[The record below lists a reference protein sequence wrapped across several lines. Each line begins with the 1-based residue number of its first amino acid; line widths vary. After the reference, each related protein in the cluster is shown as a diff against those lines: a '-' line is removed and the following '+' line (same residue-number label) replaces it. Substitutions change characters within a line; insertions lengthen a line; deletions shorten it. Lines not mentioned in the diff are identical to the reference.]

1 MLGYVKQLTQRLWM
15 LDYEASHTEVV
26 DARLCEASHTEV
38 VDARL

>member
-1 MLGYVKQLTQRLWM
+1 M